1 MKLRICK
8 MSSVLM
14 MALIL
19 AGGFATPAKAA
30 EVQNQQTIIMRAGE
44 SEAVPYADHIVI
56 YTRTRNGVWQYRRWN
71 ATRAYW
77 VDPDWIDM

>member
-8 MSSVLM
+8 MFSVLM

-19 AGGFATPAKAA
+19 AGGFASPAKAA
-30 EVQNQQTIIMRAGE
+30 EEQNQPAVILSAGN
-44 SEAVPYADHIVI
+44 SEAVPYADQIVI
-56 YTRTRNGVWQYRRWN
+56 YTRTHNGVWQYRRWN
-71 ATRAYW
+71 ETRGYW